1 MIDWAEQA
9 EEARRLLQVGQRG
22 LAMVVAVRPTGECVD
37 DNPQAELEL
46 NVLLAGREQYRIT
59 HRQVISKAAFGGFLP
74 GAKVP
79 VRVDPRDPTKLLV
92 S

>member
-1 MIDWAEQA
+1 MIDLAKQA

-22 LAMVVAVRPTGECVD
+22 LAMVMSVRATGESVD

-46 NVLLAGREQYRIT
+46 SVALDGREPYKVT
-59 HRQVISKAAFGGFLP
+59 HRQVISRVAIGGFLP

-79 VRVDPRDPTKLLV
+79 VRVDPHDPCKLLV
-92 S
+92 A

>member
-1 MIDWAEQA
+1 MIDFAKQA

-22 LAMVVAVRPTGECVD
+22 LAMVMSVRATGESVD

-46 NVLLAGREQYRIT
+46 NVLVAGQEPYRVT
-59 HRQVISKAAFGGFLP
+59 HRQFISKVAFGGFLP

-92 S
+92 A

>member
-1 MIDWAEQA
+1 MIDLAKQA

-22 LAMVVAVRPTGECVD
+22 LAMVMSVRPTGESVD

-46 NVLLAGREQYRIT
+46 SVALDGREPYKVT
-59 HRQVISKAAFGGFLP
+59 HRQVISRVAIGGFLP

-79 VRVDPRDPTKLLV
+79 VRVDPHDPSKLLV
-92 S
+92 A

>member
-1 MIDWAEQA
+1 MIDWAKQA

-22 LAMVVAVRPTGECVD
+22 LAQVMSVRATGESVD

-46 NVLLAGREQYRIT
+46 RVLLAGREPYKVT
-59 HRQVISKAAFGGFLP
+59 HRQVISKVAFGGFLP

-79 VRVDPRDPTKLLV
+79 VRVDPLDPAKLLV
-92 S
+92 A

>member
-1 MIDWAEQA
+1 MIDWANQA

-22 LAMVVAVRPTGECVD
+22 LAMVMSVRPTGECVD

-46 NVLLAGREQYRIT
+46 RVLLAGHEPYRVT
-59 HRQVISKAAFGGFLP
+59 HRQVISKVAFGGFLP

-79 VRVDPRDPTKLLV
+79 VRVDPLDPTKLLV
-92 S
+92 A

>member
-1 MIDWAEQA
+1 MIDRAKQA

-22 LAMVVAVRPTGECVD
+22 LAKVMSVRRTGECID

-46 NVLLAGREQYRIT
+46 SVVVAGRAPYKVT
-59 HRQVISKAAFGGFLP
+59 HRQVISRIAIAGLLP

-79 VRVDPRDPTKLLV
+79 VRVDPHDPAKLLV
-92 S
+92 A

>member
-1 MIDWAEQA
+1 MIDFAKQA

-22 LAMVVAVRPTGECVD
+22 LAMVMSVRPTGESVD

-46 NVLLAGREQYRIT
+46 RVLLAGREPYRVT
-59 HRQVISKAAFGGFLP
+59 HRQVISKVAFGGFLP

-92 S
+92 A